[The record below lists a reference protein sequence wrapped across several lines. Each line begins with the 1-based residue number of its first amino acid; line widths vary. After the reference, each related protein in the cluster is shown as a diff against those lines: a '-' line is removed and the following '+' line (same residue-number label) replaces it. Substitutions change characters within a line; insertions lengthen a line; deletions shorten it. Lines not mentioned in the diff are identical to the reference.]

1 MEPWM
6 WAARLVG
13 AAALA
18 LPAAGLELAGP
29 AASAPAPARLAG
41 QPPAAGA
48 AAIAAALAPD
58 RITALMQAA
67 GLIRGTAAAPQRPAA
82 VLVRAQPP
90 AGPRRAPGPRP
101 EARPHPPARTRPEA
115 RNRPGTGAGQR
126 PVAVTPGV
134 LRQAA
139 AFAAVT
145 AAPLVTSGN
154 ALRSKRGRAAPPMS
168 AAMLEANAL
177 KQAQA
182 RRFVA
187 WLRRR
192 RVSPDENCTTRAC
205 LAGVPAARAVARTQ
219 QPQARNYWCGP
230 ATVSEMLRQLGPKLS
245 QAEVAKQL
253 RTSRGGTDWSNRHGY
268 PVPQVLNQNQARN
281 SYVAVALPWS
291 PTGKQ
296 VRVYQRDLVADL
308 NKGRG
313 VPLAGNAYEVPGGPH
328 LVGHPPGQTI
338 THWIDIRGYSHFGLT
353 TKYEDSVHGAASIGW
368 AASVPAYSSLPSRTV
383 VYILGARGYDW

>member
-1 MEPWM
+1 MDSWM
-6 WAARLVG
+6 WAARLAG
-13 AAALA
+13 AAALV
-18 LPAAGLELAGP
+18 LPTAGLELAGP
-29 AASAPAPARLAG
+29 AAPAPARLAAQARATG
-41 QPPAAGA
+41 T

-67 GLIRGTAAAPQRPAA
+67 GLIRGTAAAPHRPA
-82 VLVRAQPP
+82 VTLVSVQLS

-101 EARPHPPARTRPEA
+101 AARPHPPARTRPEA
-115 RNRPGTGAGQR
+115 RPRPGTGAGQR
-126 PVAVTPGV
+126 PVTVSPDV
-134 LRQAA
+134 VRQAA
-139 AFAAVT
+139 AIAAST
-145 AAPLVTSGN
+145 AAPLVTSSN
-154 ALRSKRGRAAPPMS
+154 ALLSKRGLPAPPMT
-168 AAMLEANAL
+168 AAMLEADAL
-177 KQAQA
+177 KQARA

-187 WLRRR
+187 WLRHRR
-192 RVSPDENCTTRAC
+192 ITPDEKCTTRAC

-230 ATVSEMLRQLGPKLS
+230 ATVSEMLRQIGPKLS

-253 RTSRGGTDWSNRHGY
+253 HTSRGGTDWSNDHGY
-268 PVPQVLNQNQARN
+268 PVPQVLNQNQKRN

-296 VRVYQRDLVADL
+296 VRVYERDLIADL

-338 THWIDIRGYSHFGLT
+338 AHWIDIRGYSHFGLT

-368 AASVPAYSSLPSRTV
+368 AASVPAYSSLPSRTM
-383 VYILGARGYDW
+383 VYILGARGYAW